1 MQAIQVTRL
10 SDTAIIPTQGS
21 PGADGWDLYADEL
34 RRMMHES
41 WARNAERA
49 KNAIDLSDRAR
60 FMQNGKKF
68 IIAYYADRRW

>member
-1 MQAIQVTRL
+1 
-10 SDTAIIPTQGS
+10 
-21 PGADGWDLYADEL
+21 
-34 RRMMHES
+34 MMHES